1 MMNIQDVFTNFLAI
15 DTITIDNIDTIE
27 KFCYDK
33 IRLEPSDPGQS
44 DMSQL
49 ELDTLFVDTKTQ
61 IEDRLEI
68 IRQEYNFK
76 KSVKFKIGPTWI
88 NLNQNNNIT
97 RPHLHSN
104 SLLSGI
110 LYIKANNSGPIVFM
124 HPVATQQYVMDTEII
139 DDYNKFTSTDMS
151 VTPSPGKL
159 VIFPSW
165 LVHYVQNNLDN
176 SDRISIAFN
185 INVEKLAPF

>member
-15 DTITIDNIDTIE
+15 DTITINNIDTIE

-49 ELDTLFVDTKTQ
+49 ELDTLFVDISTQ

-68 IRQEYNFK
+68 IKSNFG
-76 KSVKFKIGPTWI
+76 FKDNIRFNVGRTWI
-88 NLNQNNNIT
+88 NLNQNNNVT
-97 RPHLHSN
+97 KPHFHAN

-110 LYIKANNSGPIVFM
+110 FYIKCKNSGPIVFM
-124 HPVATQQYVMDTEII
+124 HPVAAQQYVINSDII
-139 DDYNKFTSTDMS
+139 NEYNKFTSADIS
-151 VTPSPGKL
+151 VEPEVGKL
-159 VIFPSW
+159 IIFPSW
-165 LVHYVQNNLDN
+165 LVHYVQNNLDD

-185 INVEKLAPF
+185 IELTPS